1 MSKEESPDKDKISEL
16 FKDPKFIAFVRKVLP
31 ELFNQLRIDFM
42 DGDKVN
48 PAVGI
53 PRQKLLTAMFEVNE
67 EGSIKED
74 SEMDG
79 QKDVHL
85 YDKPVSIKAVTCH
98 GKGNTRSIEAKSI
111 KLSWGGNAESET
123 KKKQRESFNP
133 QYGMIIA
140 SFALDFDGT
149 NHSGKWTVGLIYV
162 PQHVVE
168 AVFKKLK
175 LKGFVKK
182 DSKGDGRGDYIS
194 NKALTE
200 LHDHADTVKIEI
212 NWKMPASWK
221 PKSDL
226 DFWKHKIRKLRDE
239 EE

>member
-16 FKDPKFIAFVRKVLP
+16 FKDPKFITFVRKVLP
-31 ELFNQLRIDFM
+31 ELFNQLQIDFM
-42 DGDKVN
+42 DGNKVN

-133 QYGMIIA
+133 QYSMIIA
-140 SFALDFDGT
+140 SFAMDFDGT
-149 NHSGKWTVGLIYV
+149 NHSGNWTVGLIYV
-162 PQHVVE
+162 PQQVVE
-168 AVFKKLK
+168 AVFGAAEHVGAHRLAIP
-175 LKGFVKK
+175 LGEPARHA
-182 DSKGDGRGDYIS
+182 RGVRGAVADD
-194 NKALTE
+194 ALA
-200 LHDHADTVKIEI
+200 LVHAEGVVRRL
-212 NWKMPASWK
+212 A
-221 PKSDL
+221 
-226 DFWKHKIRKLRDE
+226 
-239 EE
+239 

>member
-16 FKDPKFIAFVRKVLP
+16 FKNPKFIAYVRKVLP
-31 ELFNQLRIDFM
+31 ELFNQLQIDFM

-53 PRQKLLTAMFEVNE
+53 PRQKLLTAMFEVYE

-74 SEMDG
+74 SEMNG
-79 QKDVHL
+79 QKDVYL
-85 YDKPVSIKAVTCH
+85 YDKPVSIKAVSCTR
-98 GKGNTRSIEAKSI
+98 KGIYTNIPAGSI

-123 KKKQRESFNP
+123 KKRQRESFNP
-133 QYGMIIA
+133 KYGIIIA
-140 SFALDFDGT
+140 SFALNFDGT
-149 NHSGKWTVGLIYV
+149 NHSGKWTVGLFYV
-162 PQHVVE
+162 PQQVVE
-168 AVFKKLK
+168 VVFKKLK
-175 LKGFVKK
+175 VEGFVKK
-182 DSKGDGRGDYIS
+182 GSKGDGRGDSITT
-194 NKALTE
+194 KALTE
-200 LHDHADTVKIEI
+200 LHDHADTVKIKI

>member
-16 FKDPKFIAFVRKVLP
+16 FKDPKFITFVRKVLP
-31 ELFNQLRIDFM
+31 ELFNQLQIDFM
-42 DGDKVN
+42 DGNKVN

-74 SEMDG
+74 AEMDG

-85 YDKPVSIKAVTCH
+85 YDKPVSIKAVTCT
-98 GKGNTRSIEAKSI
+98 GKGNTRSIPAGSI

-123 KKKQRESFNP
+123 KKKQRKSFNP
-133 QYGMIIA
+133 QYCMIIA
-140 SFALDFDGT
+140 SFAPYFDGT

-162 PQHVVE
+162 PQHVVV

-175 LKGFVKK
+175 VKGFVKK
-182 DSKGDGRGDYIS
+182 GTKGDGRGDSIT
-194 NKALTE
+194 NKALTA
-200 LHDHADTVKIEI
+200 LHDHADTAKIEI
-212 NWKMPASWK
+212 NWKMPESWD

-226 DFWKHKIRKLRDE
+226 DFWKHKIRKLCDE